1 MDVTRGCIGRV
12 LGSQGNHLMMR
23 SGSVQ
28 LVLNQ
33 NSRGRRRKAG
43 RGKGLINYYCIE
55 HKNIIHY
62 VAHSIYYKCT
72 IIILQMGMYTK
83 YN

>member
-1 MDVTRGCIGRV
+1 MGVTRGCIGRV

-33 NSRGRRRKAG
+33 DSRERRRKAG

-55 HKNIIHY
+55 HTNNIHY
-62 VAHSIYYKCT
+62 VARARSTVHKS
-72 IIILQMGMYTK
+72 
-83 YN
+83 